1 MGIWKPAMPRTML
14 TLEARHKGS
23 ENGTKNLPRIR
34 LDVVQ
39 VLCEVIWLHSY
50 SDNLSLTSL
59 VMM

>member
-1 MGIWKPAMPRTML
+1 MPRTML